1 MSTLWLAADPRA
13 AGRENLARLQCH
25 RRSPSLL
32 YVELDDADAGGE
44 FFGGP
49 REFQGGP
56 RSR

>member
-1 MSTLWLAADPRA
+1 MSTLLLAADPRA
-13 AGRENLARLQCH
+13 AGRGDLARLQCH
-25 RRSPSLL
+25 RRGPRLL